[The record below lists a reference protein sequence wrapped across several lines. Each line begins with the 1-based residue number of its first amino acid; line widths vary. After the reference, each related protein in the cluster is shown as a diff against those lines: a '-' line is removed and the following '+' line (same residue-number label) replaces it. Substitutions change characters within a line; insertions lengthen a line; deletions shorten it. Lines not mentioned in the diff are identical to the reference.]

1 MHVHVLLHAL
11 LLRVNRAPC
20 YVVRERGQTE
30 MAFTHRDS
38 QCIHQAHVQEGMQ
51 QAAHLVDPR
60 LLVAPHQWCCHGNTR
75 LSAESLSVSPPG
87 SSRVPLHTGDLALQ
101 AMTRNSF
108 KVYAFTFQMVAQHL
122 RKDGGW
128 GGGRKEG
135 GRNEREK
142 EMNSGCTQV
151 T

>member
-38 QCIHQAHVQEGMQ
+38 HIHSECIHQAHVQEGMQ

-122 RKDGGW
+122 RK
-128 GGGRKEG
+128 EG